1 MAAKKRGL
9 GRGLDAL
16 LGSAGG
22 AQAPEGS
29 PEGQLAAEVEA
40 SHGGGS
46 GDGELRELP
55 VDMIQRGKFQ
65 PRRDMHPEALE
76 ELAES
81 IKAQGIMQP
90 IVVRSIS
97 ADKYEIIAGER
108 RWRATQLAGLDTIPV
123 IIRKVP
129 DEAAIAM
136 ALIENIQREDLNA
149 MEEAMALA
157 RLQQEF
163 DLTHQ
168 QVADAVGK
176 SRTTV
181 TNLLRLMSLKDDV
194 QRMLEHG
201 DLEMGHARAL
211 LGLPAEHQSQTANT
225 VVSKGL
231 SVRQAE
237 SLVRSLLAQLD
248 SPKTKRDQNVDPDIK
263 RLQDQLSEKVGVPVT
278 IQHSAKGKGKL
289 VLKYNNLNELDG
301 ILTHI
306 K

>member
-16 LGSAGG
+16 LGGAGNSKPTEVAEP
-22 AQAPEGS
+22 AQA
-29 PEGQLAAEVEA
+29 AAQPT
-40 SHGGGS
+40 STKPTD
-46 GDGELRELP
+46 GDLRTLP
-55 VDMIQRGKFQ
+55 VDLIQRGKYQ
-65 PRRDMHPEALE
+65 PRRDMQPEALE

-81 IKAQGIMQP
+81 IKAQGVMQP
-90 IVVRSIS
+90 IVVRPIS

-108 RWRATQLAGLDTIPV
+108 RWRATQLAGLDSIPAV
-123 IIRKVP
+123 VRQVP

-149 MEEAMALA
+149 MEEALALS

-168 QVADAVGK
+168 EVAEAVGK
-176 SRTTV
+176 SRATV
-181 TNLLRLMSLKDDV
+181 SNLLRLMTLREDV

-201 DLEMGHARAL
+201 DLEMGHAKAL
-211 LGLPAEHQSQTANT
+211 LGLPVEHQSPAANT

-231 SVRQAE
+231 SVRQTEA
-237 SLVRSLLAQLD
+237 LVRSKLAELD
-248 SPKTKRDQNVDPDIK
+248 SPKAKKKQSIDPDIQK
-263 RLQDQLSEKVGVPVT
+263 LQDELSEKVGVPV
-278 IQHSAKGKGKL
+278 IIDHSAKGKGKL
-289 VLKYNNLNELDG
+289 VLKYNSLNELDG
-301 ILTHI
+301 ILNHI